1 MQIPPQSK
9 RKCEECL
16 NTIPLNHFRLNSS
29 KCRYCQDGLSVPTML
44 IETTTYIESIVK
56 VKPIT
61 KTLQE
66 EYTKEVN
73 STLAEMDDT
82 YLQSQ
87 SSDESKLQ

>member
-29 KCRYCQDGLSVPTML
+29 KCRYCQDGLIVPTML
-44 IETTTYIESIVK
+44 IETTTDIESIVK

-61 KTLQE
+61 KTLQD

-73 STLAEMDDT
+73 STLDEIDDDN
-82 YLQSQ
+82 LQSQ
-87 SSDESKLQ
+87 SSHEPNLQ